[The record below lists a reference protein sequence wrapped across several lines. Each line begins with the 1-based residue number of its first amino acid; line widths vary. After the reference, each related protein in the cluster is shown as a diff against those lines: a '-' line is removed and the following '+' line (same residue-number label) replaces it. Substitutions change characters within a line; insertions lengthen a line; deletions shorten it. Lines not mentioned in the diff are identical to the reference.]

1 MSISLAAANEVLQ
14 NHYLPGFQAQINDK
28 MSYFYKLIEKQQMT
42 TSGEQFQWLAR
53 YGRSGGKGSAAEG
66 ADLPEAGAR
75 SRIQVVSS
83 PKNFF
88 GRLQISDRLIK
99 ASQGAAS
106 FLDELTQQMEEL
118 MLDSKDDLSRQLYGD
133 GTGIITTITAPTTAG
148 TTITVGDATFLNAGI
163 RLNVKSAALA
173 DKYASVTVL
182 DVNKVTGEVL
192 LDTSVTVI
200 ATDRIYQAGSYNAEI
215 TGLSAIMQ
223 SGNTLYN
230 IDRSTN
236 AWFDANVFN
245 LGDDLDDSAMN
256 FAIQTVDKESGE
268 KPDIIVAGYGAYRN
282 LVDYLSA
289 FQRYNE
295 IATRYDA
302 GHKALHYRD
311 IAVEEDKYQ
320 TDDVMDFLTTQYF
333 KLMHI
338 GENFAWMDM
347 DGSILNRVPNKAAYE
362 ATMVLYAELCNKY
375 PKAQFRFTN
384 VNTTSFTP
392 A

>member
-1 MSISLAAANEVLQ
+1 MAIAIAAANEVLQ

-28 MSYFYKLIEKQQMT
+28 MSYFYKLIEKQQQT

-53 YGRSGGKGSAAEG
+53 YGRSGGKGSTAEG

-75 SRIQVVSS
+75 SRIQVISS
-83 PKNFF
+83 PKNFY

-133 GTGIITTITAPTTAG
+133 GTGLITTITAGVTG
-148 TTITVGDATFLNAGI
+148 TTITVADATFLNAGI
-163 RLNVKSAALA
+163 RINIKDSSQV
-173 DKYASVTVL
+173 DKYASVSVV
-182 DVNKVTGEVL
+182 DVNKVTGEVTL
-192 LDTSVTVI
+192 ASSVTVVN
-200 ATDRIYQAGSYNAEI
+200 TDEIYQAGSYNAEI
-215 TGLSAIMQ
+215 TGLGAIMQ

-236 AWFDANVFN
+236 SWFNANVYN
-245 LGDDLDDSAMN
+245 LGADLDDSAMN
-256 FAIQTVDKESGE
+256 YAIQTVDKEAGE

-295 IATRYDA
+295 IETRYAA

-347 DGSILNRVPNKAAYE
+347 DGSILNRVPNKPAYE
-362 ATMVLYAELCNKY
+362 ATLVLYAELCNKY

-384 VNTTSFTP
+384 INTSSFTP